1 MFTKPAPLLS
11 DSFIYLAIPCSTKEA
26 SYSSGNSFVSLTYHK
41 AFRNS
46 MAIRQGSVGVKAII
60 LSNISSG
67 LLQSFTEIFPG
78 NCSSRLPFFGLKL
91 LQILKISRFF
101 KAENLILLHVW
112 FHFRVLLK
120 TWNLYTEITA
130 IKLWDIFHFGG
141 LFVRL
146 FIDINFITNKLILCK
161 EWE

>member
-1 MFTKPAPLLS
+1 MYTKPAPLFS

-46 MAIRQGSVGVKAII
+46 MAIRQGSVGEKAVI
-60 LSNISSG
+60 LSNISSS
-67 LLQSFTEIFPG
+67 LLKLFTEIFPG
-78 NCSSRLPFFGLKL
+78 NCRSGQTFFCLKH
-91 LQILKISRFF
+91 LQLLKISRCFQ
-101 KAENLILLHVW
+101 AENLILLHVW
-112 FHFRVLLK
+112 FHFRVLQK

-130 IKLWDIFHFGG
+130 IKLWDIFIFGG

-161 EWE
+161 EWK